1 MERLDSYDAKQHHSV
16 VRDLIFTVDKEDK
29 IIKFNEECEK
39 ISGFLR
45 DDVLNKSFLD
55 VLIPNEYDSQWKN
68 ILFFVRKNKLIDDF
82 NLPIINRSGKN
93 IMVSWS
99 SFPIKDF
106 GGKVEDIGFVGNIIK
121 EKKEKVI
128 KSSYKSNLD
137 IENAEYFNE
146 FEKVLKDFEKEKKQL
161 EKKNL
166 LLQKKLERKK
176 EKNTNEKQID
186 PIGKSL
192 YQVSDFFGGRKKKK
206 EMHALFNELDQR
218 EKHLNNLEA
227 KLEKDKQKITEQKKD
242 LIKWRKKLE
251 KLESEVESRIKWVEN
266 KEKAIE
272 SYIATNINEN
282 STKSKLNDR
291 LVEEYKYGT
300 INNIDDCAAV
310 VQRGIFKEVNS
321 TLAELLGYNVSE
333 IVEKSIFDFIIPEGF
348 SGIEEYYLER
358 LKGEDVFRY
367 DTMLLTKDNVKI
379 SIEVNTKPIIFNG
392 EKAEI
397 AVFKKLKIH
406 QTE

>member
-1 MERLDSYDAKQHHSV
+1 MERIDNYNAKEHHSDTK
-16 VRDLIFTVDKEDK
+16 DLIFTIDKEDK

-39 ISGFLR
+39 ISGFLKY
-45 DDVLNKSFLD
+45 DVLNKSFLD
-55 VLIPNEYDSQWKN
+55 VLIPNEYNSQWKN

-82 NLPIINRSGKN
+82 NLPIVDRSGKH
-93 IMVSWS
+93 IMISWS
-99 SFPIKDF
+99 SFPVKDF
-106 GGKVEDIGFVGNIIK
+106 GGKIGDIGFVGNIIQV
-121 EKKEKVI
+121 KKENVI
-128 KSSYKSNLD
+128 KSNYKSN
-137 IENAEYFNE
+137 IEGDKGDYFNE
-146 FEKVLKDFEKEKKQL
+146 FEKVLKNFEKEKIQL

-176 EKNTNEKQID
+176 GKNTDEKQID
-186 PIGKSL
+186 PISKSL
-192 YQVSDFFGGRKKKK
+192 YQVSDFFGGRKKKE
-206 EMHALFNELDQR
+206 EMHAMFHELDQR
-218 EKHLNNLEA
+218 EKHLNKLEV

-272 SYIATNINEN
+272 SYIATNINED
-282 STKSKLNDR
+282 SSKSKLNNQSI
-291 LVEEYKYGT
+291 EEYKYGT
-300 INNIDDCAAV
+300 INNIDGCAAV

-321 TLAELLGYNVSE
+321 ALAELLGYKINE

-348 SGIEEYYLER
+348 SGIEKYYFER
-358 LKGEDVFRY
+358 LKGENVSYY
-367 DTMLLTKDNVKI
+367 DTMLLTKDNVRL
-379 SIEVNTKPIIFNG
+379 SIEVNTKPIILNG

-406 QTE
+406 